1 MPEAVVPPPEDTR
14 SSKLT
19 SLECSPR
26 RDCTPPLLLGFA
38 PVSRDDFSR
47 LGDLG
52 SKSSTETKS
61 FKSKGFGA
69 VDSGR
74 EIFNFFFSRQNSDG
88 SEGGCV
94 IIVIRLVKNADKGR
108 G

>member
-1 MPEAVVPPPEDTR
+1 MPDAVVLPPEDTR

-19 SLECSPR
+19 SFECSPR

-52 SKSSTETKS
+52 SKSSTEPKS
-61 FKSKGFGA
+61 FKSKGFRA

-74 EIFNFFFSRQNSDG
+74 EM
-88 SEGGCV
+88 
-94 IIVIRLVKNADKGR
+94 
-108 G
+108 